1 MERELEKIIEN
12 IQEIILKY
20 TGKSIDNL
28 DRHLLCE
35 EYNFRL
41 ADFLYILRD
50 LDAMYRC
57 SIYDMF
63 AQNDYSILTIN
74 NLANL
79 IYERIS

>member
-1 MERELEKIIEN
+1 MERELEKIKEN
-12 IQEIILKY
+12 IHEIILKY
-20 TGKSIDNL
+20 TGKSVDNF
-28 DRHLLCE
+28 DRHLLCD
-35 EYNFRL
+35 EYKFRL

-50 LDAMYRC
+50 LDAMYQC
-57 SIYDMF
+57 SLYELF

>member
-1 MERELEKIIEN
+1 MERELEIIKDN
-12 IQEIILKY
+12 IHEIILKY
-20 TGKSIDNL
+20 TGKSVDNF
-28 DRHLLCE
+28 DRHLLCD

-41 ADFLYILRD
+41 ADFLYILPD
-50 LDAMYRC
+50 LDAMYQC

>member
-1 MERELEKIIEN
+1 MERELEIIKVN
-12 IQEIILKY
+12 IHEIILKY
-20 TGKSIDNL
+20 TGKSVDNF
-28 DRHLLCE
+28 DRHLLCD

-50 LDAMYRC
+50 LDAMYQC

>member
-1 MERELEKIIEN
+1 MERELEIIKEN
-12 IQEIILKY
+12 IHEIILKY
-20 TGKSIDNL
+20 TSKSVDNF

-35 EYNFRL
+35 EYNFWL

-50 LDAMYRC
+50 LDAMYQC

>member
-1 MERELEKIIEN
+1 MERELEIIKDN
-12 IQEIILKY
+12 IHEIILKY
-20 TGKSIDNL
+20 TGKSVDNF

-50 LDAMYRC
+50 LDAMYQC

>member
-1 MERELEKIIEN
+1 MERELEIIKEN
-12 IQEIILKY
+12 IHEIIWKY
-20 TGKSIDNL
+20 TSKSVDNF
-28 DRHLLCE
+28 DRHLLCD

-50 LDAMYRC
+50 LDAMYQC

>member
-1 MERELEKIIEN
+1 MERELEIIKDN
-12 IQEIILKY
+12 IHEIILKY
-20 TGKSIDNL
+20 TGKSVDNF
-28 DRHLLCE
+28 DRHLLCD

-50 LDAMYRC
+50 LDAMYQC

-74 NLANL
+74 NFANL

>member
-1 MERELEKIIEN
+1 MERELEIIKDN
-12 IQEIILKY
+12 IHEIILKY
-20 TGKSIDNL
+20 TGKSVDNF
-28 DRHLLCE
+28 DRHLLCD

-50 LDAMYRC
+50 LDAMYQC

-79 IYERIS
+79 IYDRIS

>member
-1 MERELEKIIEN
+1 MERELEIIKDN
-12 IQEIILKY
+12 IHEIILKY
-20 TGKSIDNL
+20 TGKSVDNF
-28 DRHLLCE
+28 DRHLLCD

-50 LDAMYRC
+50 LDAMYQC